1 MYTNTAYWT
10 TARGFT
16 LDPITAVSN
25 RWKFEQW
32 CIPQYT
38 LELSANAVRRCR
50 PRCADL
56 QPVVKIPN
64 VAQGG
69 IDQTGP

>member
-16 LDPITAVSN
+16 LDPVIAVSN
-25 RWKFEQW
+25 TRKFEPW
-32 CIPQYT
+32 RIPEYT
-38 LELSANAVRRCR
+38 YKHDVSTAKRCR

-56 QPVVKIPN
+56 EIVVKIPN
-64 VAQGG
+64 VTHGG
-69 IDQTGP
+69 IN